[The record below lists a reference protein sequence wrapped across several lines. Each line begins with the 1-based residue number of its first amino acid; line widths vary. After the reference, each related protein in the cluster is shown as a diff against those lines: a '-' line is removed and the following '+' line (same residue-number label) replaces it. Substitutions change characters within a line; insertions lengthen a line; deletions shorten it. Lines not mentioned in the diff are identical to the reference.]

1 MDHVVYIDAKEKDLQ
16 KLLNRTKRMILRGAA
31 GRKLPYGQ
39 VHSGDRLFFVEND
52 GTCLVHARAEVTM
65 VWNSTPLSAEESRQ
79 VIERNQEQLQL
90 SSKQL
95 QRWSGKRYL
104 VLIGFESAIP
114 VEPFKIDRSEYGNMD
129 DWLPVEDIERVKIEN
144 HTVKA

>member
-1 MDHVVYIDAKEKDLQ
+1 
-16 KLLNRTKRMILRGAA
+16 
-31 GRKLPYGQ
+31 
-39 VHSGDRLFFVEND
+39 
-52 GTCLVHARAEVTM
+52 M
-65 VWNSTPLSAEESRQ
+65 VWNSTPLNAEESRQ

-129 DWLPVEDIERVKIEN
+129 DWLPVEDIEHVKIEN